1 MGRRKSESVKE
12 REEYIVE
19 LLKAEHGES
28 ISGSSFDKDLNITP
42 SYRSYIFSG
51 LKKKYPQIKNTA
63 LLGTEA
69 MYAWVEPKEEETKP
83 VREVVKKEPV
93 KAATSKELR
102 KIQPGE
108 VWMSVESNGSRQ
120 PIFVLNSLN
129 GAAQCIKLYHETS
142 ARIGI
147 IGKDYFQIQIGQKAY
162 VGDPTHVTFK
172 PLKYLSCK
180 EADTD
185 ETKLTEARWMLGRI
199 FGIAAAE
206 KEVIKEV
213 PVEKVVEKEVIK
225 EVPVEKIVYKEKEK
239 EETKIPDDYVST
251 QTARI
256 VILTEQRDIWRTVA
270 LKLLERGAE

>member
-1 MGRRKSESVKE
+1 MGRRIGKTAVVKE

-19 LLKAEHGES
+19 LLKAEKGES
-28 ISGSSFDKDLNITP
+28 VSGSTFDRDLSISP
-42 SYRSYIFSG
+42 SVRSNLISG
-51 LKKKYPQIKNTA
+51 LKKMYPQIKNTA
-63 LLGTEA
+63 MHGTEA
-69 MYAWVEPKEEETKP
+69 MYAWIEPKVEVKP
-83 VREVVKKEPV
+83 VQNEEPV
-93 KAATSKELR
+93 KAATNKELR

-129 GAAQCIKLYHETS
+129 GAAQCIKLYKETS
-142 ARIGI
+142 ERIGI
-147 IGKDYFQIQIGQKAY
+147 IGKDYFQVQIGQNAY

-180 EADTD
+180 EANAD

-251 QTARI
+251 QMARI
-256 VILTEQRDIWRTVA
+256 AILTEQRDIWKTVA